1 MEFFIKLV
9 LLRRLTSRLS
19 LQCANTLSDCNGI
32 GDPDELES
40 IAVRGFN
47 NVEELQALELPA
59 SNEQLLETLA
69 VFLDTA
75 KIATDIFTVARSESH
90 EDEDLPEQLHI
101 LIAMRHETVAL
112 VQELSVY
119 ELE

>member
-1 MEFFIKLV
+1 M
-9 LLRRLTSRLS
+9 
-19 LQCANTLSDCNGI
+19 QCANTLSDCNGI